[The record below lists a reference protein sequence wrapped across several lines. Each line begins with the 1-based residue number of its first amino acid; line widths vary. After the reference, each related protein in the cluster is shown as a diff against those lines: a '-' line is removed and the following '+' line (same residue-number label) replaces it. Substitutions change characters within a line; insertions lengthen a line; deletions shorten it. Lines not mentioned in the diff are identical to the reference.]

1 MSRCFPFPPPGYEK
15 QPRAE
20 NLDLLAK
27 EKRKEKKH
35 KKEKKEKEKRER
47 KEKKEKDR
55 SKDKRKEKKDRKE
68 KHKDR
73 KKDKDVDKGRS
84 SEDRKAEDR
93 NEATHNRESLQK
105 AEEGKDSKFAEELGK
120 RTRDDGAANP
130 MVGSITN
137 SIHNKI
143 EQIVVSRPSLEKDRA
158 TDKKMFPVHVGS
170 SQRNDGSSLP
180 VENAAN
186 FPQRRIGN
194 TATCMDQERSKLP
207 ERFNVGINTDQNR
220 NHGISRSI
228 EGFPGL
234 VNRKTEYSTTA
245 GMEKEKIAEK
255 NLVSNS
261 IAPAIDNRGKLGAK
275 VAASN
280 SASTKGKND
289 VLGLSLDNLS
299 SLRSKTEPM
308 GSSIIQSRMDGIEKE
323 RFKGSGMLPHPVSS
337 DNSKQ
342 QQQQH
347 QAFIPLRG
355 VSQHPVA
362 SEQRKNSTIFQPV
375 QKDRNQKVDLLAKGL
390 EDKEHT
396 AKKNKRKDENNKQH
410 NKEEEKILEKPAM
423 IENNKIRSFGKKDQI
438 DTLNSKPLAP
448 HKDSSSAGIRGVDE
462 TSNKRKNIKINGF
475 IQEND
480 ARPNK
485 KPRMVASSSQPFS
498 GLPVKSDI
506 ILLDNKDKKINGS
519 AKSQQLPDVKG
530 EVSLKSPHPD
540 SKYLEQ
546 IYTVP
551 KMEPLLENDDV
562 EWLFNRSESSQQ
574 KPKSQQA
581 VSEESIPQVWAK
593 ALRIESA
600 DLLALPYVVPF

>member
-1 MSRCFPFPPPGYEK
+1 MSRCFPFPPPGYER

-47 KEKKEKDR
+47 KEKKDKDR

-84 SEDRKAEDR
+84 SEDRKE
-93 NEATHNRESLQK
+93 NEGTHNRESLQK

-130 MVGSITN
+130 MVGSITS

-158 TDKKMFPVHVGS
+158 TDKKMFPLHVGS
-170 SQRNDGSSLP
+170 SQGNDGSSLP

-194 TATCMDQERSKLP
+194 TATFMDQEKNKLH

-228 EGFPGL
+228 EGFPGV
-234 VNRKTEYSTTA
+234 VNRKTEYSTV
-245 GMEKEKIAEK
+245 GMEKEKK
-255 NLVSNS
+255 LVSNS
-261 IAPAIDNRGKLGAK
+261 IAPANNNRGKLGAT

-308 GSSIIQSRMDGIEKE
+308 ANSIIQSRMDGIEKE
-323 RFKGSGMLPHPVSS
+323 RFKGGGMLPHPVTSA
-337 DNSKQ
+337 NSR

-355 VSQHPVA
+355 VNQQPIT
-362 SEQRKNSTIFQPV
+362 SEQRRNTPIFQPV
-375 QKDRNQKVDLLAKGL
+375 QKDRNQKDEVPKGL

-396 AKKNKRKDENNKQH
+396 AAKKNKRKDENKH
-410 NKEEEKILEKPAM
+410 SKEEEKILEKPAM

-448 HKDSSSAGIRGVDE
+448 HKDSSAGIRGVDE

-480 ARPNK
+480 ARPSK
-485 KPRMVASSSQPFS
+485 IPRMVASSSQPFS

-506 ILLDNKDKKINGS
+506 ILLDNKDKRINGS
-519 AKSQQLPDVKG
+519 AKSQQLPDGNG
-530 EVSLKSPHPD
+530 EVSSKSPHPD
-540 SKYLEQ
+540 SKYLDQ
-546 IYTVP
+546 IYAVP
-551 KMEPLLENDDV
+551 KMEPWSANDDV
-562 EWLFNRSESSQQ
+562 EWLFNRCESSQQ
-574 KPKSQQA
+574 KPKRQA
-581 VSEESIPQVWAK
+581 VSEQSAPQVWAK

-600 DLLALPYVVPF
+600 DVLALPYVVPF